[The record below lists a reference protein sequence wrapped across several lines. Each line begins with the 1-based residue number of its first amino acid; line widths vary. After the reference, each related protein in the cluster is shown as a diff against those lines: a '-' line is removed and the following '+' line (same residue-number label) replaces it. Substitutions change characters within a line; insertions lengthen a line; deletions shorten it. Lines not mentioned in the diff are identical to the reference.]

1 MGKFYQTF
9 KEELFSSLL
18 KVFKKKKKKT
28 EKEGTFPKSLYE
40 ASITLIAK
48 VRKLRPVSLMNIDAE
63 FLNKILSKQIQQQI
77 KRIIYYD
84 QMGFL
89 PKWFSMCLIINIIH
103 HIKTIIE
110 KNHMIISINTK
121 KAFEKIKYSFLR
133 ILNKLG
139 IKGTYFNKI
148 KSVYEKITAI
158 IILNNVRSQAFP
170 LRSGARQG

>member
-1 MGKFYQTF
+1 
-9 KEELFSSLL
+9 
-18 KVFKKKKKKT
+18 
-28 EKEGTFPKSLYE
+28 
-40 ASITLIAK
+40 
-48 VRKLRPVSLMNIDAE
+48 
-63 FLNKILSKQIQQQI
+63 
-77 KRIIYYD
+77 
-84 QMGFL
+84 
-89 PKWFSMCLIINIIH
+89 
-103 HIKTIIE
+103 
-110 KNHMIISINTK
+110 MIISINTK